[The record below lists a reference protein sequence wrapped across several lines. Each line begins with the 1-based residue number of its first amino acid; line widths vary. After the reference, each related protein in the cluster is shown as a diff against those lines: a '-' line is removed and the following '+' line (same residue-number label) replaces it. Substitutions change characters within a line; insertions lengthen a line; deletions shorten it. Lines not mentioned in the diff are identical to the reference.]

1 MDFGLDTSHR
11 SDSTNLN
18 LGLRCW
24 FGGGVCSLY
33 FVFNFFFFLTAS
45 SGFSE
50 VHYTCKKSIRFNM
63 SFLRNFLSVFVDL
76 FREIL
81 EVDL

>member
-1 MDFGLDTSHR
+1 MV
-11 SDSTNLN
+11 
-18 LGLRCW
+18 
-24 FGGGVCSLY
+24 VCVVCILFLTFFS
-33 FVFNFFFFLTAS
+33 FFFLTAS
-45 SGFSE
+45 SVLSE

-76 FREIL
+76 LREIL